1 MTSGAYVSC
10 NDIIDTVKQEIT
22 ISRSTLVRLIALLQ
36 NDTFGRMQ
44 MWIADANRSRDIV
57 WTIPHTFV
65 QSVDMI
71 RASAST
77 AS

>member
-1 MTSGAYVSC
+1 MSC

-57 WTIPHTFV
+57 WTISHTFV

-71 RASAST
+71 RASTST